1 MTTASGTP
9 ILVSEETSARLHRA
23 HKRSER
29 WLQELIHRHPTCLP
43 MDQIEPG
50 IGRLIPVCME
60 LPLRVGSVD
69 NLFIT
74 PEGNLV
80 MVEVKL
86 WGNPEAR
93 RQVVAQTLEYA
104 TALFKLDYIEL
115 EAAVSRA
122 DFNGAERPDRL
133 YSVVDGADAPPERVF
148 ADRVSR
154 NLRDGRV
161 VVLIVGDEIRPAADE
176 LVAGLQAHANFH
188 FTFALIEMPVYTLR
202 RSDAV
207 NEYVVMPRTLLKT
220 VEVQRFTIR
229 TEGGETVVTD
239 AGTDEREARKPSRR
253 TTISAEEFFE
263 AMRERSPDVPAR
275 LKQFL
280 DEVAAIDVR
289 VEYAAS
295 LLLKWDQPEGKATNL
310 GIVKRSGEIQTDAS
324 YWTVDDD
331 LADDYNQRLAQLFGG
346 KVRRGTSKKVPLR
359 TVSRHDG
366 TLFRIEEVVDRL
378 SAWGQIIEDFQRAV
392 RARVRGDEA

>member
-1 MTTASGTP
+1 
-9 ILVSEETSARLHRA
+9 
-23 HKRSER
+23 
-29 WLQELIHRHPTCLP
+29 

-50 IGRLIPVCME
+50 IGRLVPVCME

-93 RQVVAQTLEYA
+93 RKVVAQTLEYA
-104 TALFKLDYIEL
+104 TALFKLDYTEL

-122 DFNGAERPDRL
+122 NFNGAERPERL
-133 YSVVDGADAPPERVF
+133 YSVVDGADAPPERIF

-154 NLRDGRV
+154 NLRDGRI

-202 RSDAV
+202 RPDAV
-207 NEYVVMPRTLLKT
+207 NEYVVMPRTLMKT
-220 VEVQRFTIR
+220 IEVQRFTIR
-229 TEGGETVVTD
+229 TEGGATVIRD
-239 AGTDEREARKPSRR
+239 AGTDDREARKPSRR
-253 TTISAEEFFE
+253 STISAEEFFE
-263 AMRERSPDVPAR
+263 AMRERSPDIPDK
-275 LKQFL
+275 LKRFL
-280 DEVAAIDVR
+280 DQVADIDVR

-324 YWTVDDD
+324 YWTVDED
-331 LADDYNQRLAQLFGG
+331 LADDYNQRLAELFGG
-346 KVRRGTSKKVPLR
+346 ELKRGKSKKVPFR

-366 TLFRIEEVVDRL
+366 ALFRIEDVADRL
-378 SAWGQIIEDFQRAV
+378 TDWGRIIQGFQIAI
-392 RARVRGDEA
+392 RARVRDDET